1 MFLSKLTNNSDLSEH
16 VTESM
21 LHQFNSLASHAVT
34 HPGTAAEQAHGIKLC
49 CCASLR
55 QVFCLLWLKLQQSL
69 IFHFVL

>member
-1 MFLSKLTNNSDLSEH
+1 MFLSKLTNNSDQSEH

-49 CCASLR
+49 CRASLTYT
-55 QVFCLLWLKLQQSL
+55 QLLDKGHVGGCW
-69 IFHFVL
+69 